1 MPKHY
6 YSMTQAQEH
15 GPVEL
20 YIYGDILCEEES
32 TPPGGVSSY
41 RLATALEGLRASAV
55 TVYINS
61 YGGHTSEGLAIYHA
75 LRRLNCPITT
85 VCDGFACSAAS
96 LVFMAGDRRVMQRAS
111 LLMIHNAWLPACGNA
126 AQLRKVAED
135 LDKVSA
141 AGRAIY
147 RAAVTIGEEELD
159 ALLDNESWIA
169 PDEAVAMGFATEVAE
184 TAPEQMPHQS
194 CGQLVFQRLMDG
206 VNTPIH
212 VAVCQK
218 ESKQNPKTVPDCGA
232 AMEQFVTSA
241 FQALCP

>member
-6 YSMTQAQEH
+6 YSMTQPEQG

-20 YIYGDILCEEES
+20 YIYGDILCEEDEP
-32 TPPGGVSSY
+32 TPPGSVSSH
-41 RLATALEGLRASAV
+41 RLATALEGLNASAV

-75 LRRLNCPITT
+75 LRRLECPITT

-96 LVFMAGDRRVMQRAS
+96 LVFMAGDRRVMQQAS

-135 LDKVSA
+135 LDKISA

-147 RAAVTIGEEELD
+147 RAAVTISDEELD

-169 PDEAVAMGFATEVAE
+169 PAEAVAMGFATEVADV
-184 TAPEQMPHQS
+184 APKSLPSQS
-194 CGQLVFQRLMDG
+194 CGRLVFQRLLDG
-206 VNTPIH
+206 ATVPIH
-212 VAVCQK
+212 VAVCQQ
-218 ESKQNPKTVPDCGA
+218 EQKTEADPDFGA
-232 AMEQFVTSA
+232 AVEQFVTSA
-241 FQALCP
+241 FQALGK

>member
-6 YSMTQAQEH
+6 YSMTQPEQD

-20 YIYGDILCEEES
+20 YIYGDILCEENEP
-32 TPPGGVSSY
+32 TPSGSVSSH
-41 RLATALEGLRASAV
+41 RLAVALEGLNASAV

-75 LRRLNCPITT
+75 LRRLECPITT

-96 LVFMAGDRRVMQRAS
+96 LVFMAGDRRVMQQAS

-135 LDKVSA
+135 LDKISA

-147 RAAVTIGEEELD
+147 RAAVTISDEELD

-169 PDEAVAMGFATEVAE
+169 PEEAVAMGFVCHRGGGRCVKEPAQPVLWAAGVPAAAGWGAGAHPCGGVPGAE
-184 TAPEQMPHQS
+184 NGS
-194 CGQLVFQRLMDG
+194 
-206 VNTPIH
+206 
-212 VAVCQK
+212 
-218 ESKQNPKTVPDCGA
+218 
-232 AMEQFVTSA
+232 
-241 FQALCP
+241 

>member
-6 YSMTQAQEH
+6 YSMTQPEQG

-20 YIYGDILCEEES
+20 YIYGDILCEEDEP
-32 TPPGGVSSY
+32 TPPGSVSSH
-41 RLATALEGLRASAV
+41 RLATALEGLNASAV

-75 LRRLNCPITT
+75 LRRLECPITT

-96 LVFMAGDRRVMQRAS
+96 LVFMAGDRRVMQQAS

-135 LDKVSA
+135 LDKISA

-147 RAAVTIGEEELD
+147 RAAVTISDEELD

-169 PDEAVAMGFATEVAE
+169 PEEAVAMGFATEVADV
-184 TAPEQMPHQS
+184 TPKSLPSQS
-194 CGQLVFQRLMDG
+194 CGRLVFQRLLDG
-206 VNTPIH
+206 ATVPIH
-212 VAVCQK
+212 VAVCQ
-218 ESKQNPKTVPDCGA
+218 EQKTEADPGFGA
-232 AMEQFVTSA
+232 AVEQFVTSA
-241 FQALCP
+241 FQALGK